1 MSKIFTG
8 TGFLNSRFDRENK
21 KIEIDFSGYDDRDG
35 YCYRNDASILFF
47 SANSYRSAFLC
58 LGKELENR
66 FDNSKVKNIGHMIL
80 PYLFNFRHFV
90 ELELKALSVALTGES
105 PIITHSLNELIC
117 DFNDKLTNL
126 NYCKIEKGQGIF
138 FKSEKFFEDAKNECL
153 ETVKKLKDLI
163 AQYSEDEPAVEYYR
177 YIFENEK
184 VNKNKELI
192 LNNPIVSLDFN
203 LTNSLFL
210 NIMGLFDKL
219 HQELNKIVYVQFSF

>member
-1 MSKIFTG
+1 MSKISTG
-8 TGFLNSRFDRENK
+8 TGLLKCRFDRENK

-90 ELELKALSVALTGES
+90 ELELKALYVTLTGES
-105 PIITHSLNELIC
+105 PQITHSLNELIC
-117 DFNDKLTNL
+117 NINNKLTNL
-126 NYCKIEKGQGIF
+126 DYCDIDKGQGIF
-138 FKSEKFFEDAKNECL
+138 FKSEKFFEDTKKECL
-153 ETVKKLKDLI
+153 ETVEKLKVLI
-163 AQYSEDEPAVEYYR
+163 AQYIEDEPAVEYYR
-177 YIFENEK
+177 YIFENET
-184 VNKNKELI
+184 VNKKKELI
-192 LNNPIVSLDFN
+192 LNNSIVSLDFN

-210 NIMGLFDKL
+210 SIRDLFDKL
-219 HQELNKIVYVQFSF
+219 HKELTKIVYVQFSF